1 MKLVYL
7 VPADVVVLPVDSR
20 VEISAG
26 GSVLRRHRL
35 RWQRS
40 GAGTWRAMS
49 VPLRV
54 SRLEQGWTQRAGED
68 LCPI

>member
-26 GSVLRRHRL
+26 GSVLRRRL

-40 GAGTWRAMS
+40 VAGTRRAMS
-49 VPLRV
+49 VPLREL
-54 SRLEQGWTQRAGED
+54 RLEQGWTQQA
-68 LCPI
+68 